1 MVGLELS
8 LAILTTLAHTV
19 QEDIKAHGGQMTKD
33 LNVLIDEKKAQ
44 IQEEKTWVQRFFSIK
59 TFHACVM

>member
-8 LAILTTLAHTV
+8 LAILTLTHTE
-19 QEDIKAHGGQMTKD
+19 QEDINAHGGQMRKD
-33 LNVLIDEKKAQ
+33 LNVVIDEKKAQ
-44 IQEEKTWVQRFFSIK
+44 IQEEKTWVQRFFSVK

>member
-8 LAILTTLAHTV
+8 LAILTLTHTE
-19 QEDIKAHGGQMTKD
+19 QEDINAHGGQMRKD

-44 IQEEKTWVQRFFSIK
+44 I
-59 TFHACVM
+59 

>member
-8 LAILTTLAHTV
+8 LAILTLTHTE
-19 QEDIKAHGGQMTKD
+19 QEDIKAHGGQMRKD

-44 IQEEKTWVQRFFSIK
+44 I
-59 TFHACVM
+59 

>member
-59 TFHACVM
+59 TSHACVM